1 MNILDAINKPLALDP
16 VNSPFA
22 RNRSPTAK
30 KGPTIMQTGPLV
42 SGARVSNAEKL
53 SCVFACMDIRS
64 NDLACLPNY
73 VTNRY
78 TKKRNPEHPAL
89 FLLNIR
95 PNARMSPFIRR
106 KLLAYSIDATGN
118 AYDWILR
125 NPATGRP
132 EELIPMTGDLVQ
144 RLIDKRRNIWYQ
156 VTDPI
161 TGETFILPQE
171 DVCDYKGP
179 THDGLTGESRLSFA
193 SEVVRSGLAAQ
204 AYNQAFY
211 ESGGQPSGVLTVD
224 ADLTGSE
231 LDDNGAPTGRTVKD
245 VLRDEWEKVHSGAQN
260 SHRIAILDHG
270 LKYQSL
276 AISQRDAM
284 FIESQAQTVEDI
296 ARYFAMPLYKLQH
309 GKQSYNSN
317 EQNSIEYAGSLR
329 PSVIQNEQEQT
340 WKLLMPSEIAAGWE
354 IGTNMMAL
362 LRSDSTAR
370 SAYYK
375 NMWEIGAYSVDDIL
389 ALEDLPAVPGG
400 SARAASLNYVP
411 LDRWEELSVKRAGG
425 GNGGTK

>member
-1 MNILDAINKPLALDP
+1 MNILEVINNPLT
-16 VNSPFA
+16 
-22 RNRSPTAK
+22 RNRSPTKTVQPA
-30 KGPTIMQTGPLV
+30 IVQTGALV
-42 SGARVSNAEKL
+42 TGGRQTQAEKL
-53 SCVFACMDIRS
+53 SCVFSCMDIRS

-73 VTNRY
+73 VINRY
-78 TKKRNPEHPAL
+78 TKERKPEHPAL

-95 PNARMSPFIRR
+95 PNAMMSPFDRR
-106 KLLAYSIDATGN
+106 KLLAYSVDATGN
-118 AYDWILR
+118 AFDWIIR

-132 EELIPMTGDLVQ
+132 EELIPLTGDLVQ
-144 RLIDKRRNIWYQ
+144 RLVDKKRNIWYQ
-156 VTDPI
+156 ITDPV
-161 TGETFILPQE
+161 TGETFTLPQE

-179 THDGLTGESRLSFA
+179 SHDGLTGESRLSFA
-193 SEVVRSGLAAQ
+193 SEVIRSGLAAQ
-204 AYNQAFY
+204 TYNQAFY

-224 ADLTGSE
+224 ADLSGLE
-231 LDDNGAPTGRTVKD
+231 YNENNEPTGRTVKD
-245 VLRDEWEKVHSGAQN
+245 VLRDEWEKIHSGAQN

-276 AISQRDAM
+276 SISQRDAM

-296 ARYFAMPLYKLQH
+296 ARYFSMPLYKLQH

-329 PSVIQNEQEQT
+329 PSVIRNEQEQT
-340 WKLLMPSEIAAGWE
+340 WKLLTPTEIAEGWE

-362 LRSDSTAR
+362 LRSDSAAR

-375 NMWEIGAYSVDDIL
+375 TMWEVGAYSVNDIL

-400 SARAASLNYVP
+400 EARAANLNFVP
-411 LDRWEELSVKRAGG
+411 LERWEELSVLRAGG
-425 GNGGTK
+425 KGGTK

>member
-1 MNILDAINKPLALDP
+1 MNLLKAINKPLT
-16 VNSPFA
+16 

-30 KGPTIMQTGPLV
+30 QAPTILQAGPLV
-42 SGARVSNAEKL
+42 AGRRLNNAEKL
-53 SCVFACMDIRS
+53 SCVFAAMDIRS

-73 VTNRY
+73 VINRY
-78 TKKRNPEHPAL
+78 DHERNPKHPVL

-106 KLLAYSIDATGN
+106 KLLAYSVDATGN

-132 EELIPMTGDLVQ
+132 EELIPLTGDLVQ
-144 RLIDKRRNIWYQ
+144 RLIDKQRNLWYQ
-156 VTDPI
+156 VTDPV
-161 TGETFILPQE
+161 TGECFYLPQE

-179 THDGLTGESRLSFA
+179 THDGVNGESRLSFA

-224 ADLTGSE
+224 ADLSGAE
-231 LDDNGAPTGRTVKD
+231 IDDNGTPTGRTVKD
-245 VLRDEWEKVHSGAQN
+245 VLRDEWEKIHSGAQN

-296 ARYFAMPLYKLQH
+296 ARYFSMPLYKLQH

-329 PSVIQNEQEQT
+329 PSVIQFEQEQT
-340 WKLLMPSEIAAGWE
+340 WKLLTPTEITEGWE

-362 LRSDSTAR
+362 LRSDSSAR
-370 SAYYK
+370 AAYYK
-375 NMWEIGAYSVDDIL
+375 NMWEVGAYSVDDIL

-400 SARAASLNYVP
+400 SARAASLNFVP
-411 LDRWEELSVKRAGG
+411 LHRWEELSVRRAEGK
-425 GNGGTK
+425 GGTK

>member
-1 MNILDAINKPLALDP
+1 MNLLKAINNP
-16 VNSPFA
+16 VRL
-22 RNRSPTAK
+22 RNRSPTGK
-30 KGPTIMQTGPLV
+30 TQTIVQTGSLV
-42 SGARVSNAEKL
+42 AGRVQTQAEKL
-53 SCVFACMDIRS
+53 SCVFSCMNIRS

-73 VTNRY
+73 VINRFN
-78 TKKRNPEHPAL
+78 KKRNPGHPAL

-95 PNARMSPFIRR
+95 PNTMMTPFDRR
-106 KLLAYSIDATGN
+106 KLLAYSVDATGN

-132 EELIPMTGDLVQ
+132 EELIPLAGDLVQ
-144 RLIDKRRNIWYQ
+144 RMVDKSRNIWYQ
-156 VTDPI
+156 ITNPV
-161 TGETFILPQE
+161 TGESFTLPQE

-179 THDGLTGESRLSFA
+179 SHDGFNGQSILNFA
-193 SEVVRSGLAAQ
+193 SEVIRSGLAAQ
-204 AYNQAFY
+204 TYNQAFY
-211 ESGGQPSGVLTVD
+211 ESGGQPSGVLTVE
-224 ADLTGSE
+224 ADLTGYE
-231 LDDNGAPTGRTVKD
+231 MGADGNPTGRTVKE
-245 VLRDEWEKVHSGAQN
+245 VLRDEWEKIHSGAQN

-296 ARYFAMPLYKLQH
+296 ARYFSMPLYKLQH

-329 PSVIQNEQEQT
+329 PSVIRNEQEQT
-340 WKLLMPSEIAAGWE
+340 WKLLTPTEIAEGWE

-362 LRSDSTAR
+362 LRSDSAAR
-370 SAYYK
+370 AKYYRD
-375 NMWEIGAYSVDDIL
+375 MWEVGAYSVDDIL

-400 SARAASLNYVP
+400 SARAASLNFVP
-411 LDRWEELSVKRAGG
+411 LHRWEELSVKRAGG
-425 GNGGTK
+425 NGGTSK

>member
-1 MNILDAINKPLALDP
+1 MNLLKAINNPLT
-16 VNSPFA
+16 

-30 KGPTIMQTGPLV
+30 KTPTIVQTGPLI
-42 SGARVSNAEKL
+42 SGARQTQAEKL

-73 VTNRY
+73 VINRY
-78 TKKRNPEHPAL
+78 TKERNPEHPAL

-106 KLLAYSIDATGN
+106 KLLAYSVDATGN

-132 EELIPMTGDLVQ
+132 EELIPLTGDLVQ
-144 RLIDKRRNIWYQ
+144 RMIDKRRDIWYQ
-156 VTDPI
+156 VTDPV
-161 TGETFILPQE
+161 TGEAFTLPQE

-193 SEVVRSGLAAQ
+193 SEAIRSGLAAQ
-204 AYNQAFY
+204 TYNQAFY

-224 ADLTGSE
+224 ADLTGWE
-231 LDDNGAPTGRTVKD
+231 HDAEGNPTGRTTKE
-245 VLRDEWEKVHSGAQN
+245 VLRAEWEKMHSGAQN

-329 PSVIQNEQEQT
+329 PSVIQFEQEQT
-340 WKLLMPSEIAAGWE
+340 WKLLMPSEIEAGWE

-362 LRSDSTAR
+362 LRSDGAAR

-375 NMWEIGAYSVDDIL
+375 NMREIGGYNVDEIR
-389 ALEDLPAVPGG
+389 ALEDLPSVPGG
-400 SARAASLNYVP
+400 SAYAASLNYVP
-411 LDRWEELSVKRAGG
+411 LDRWEELSVQRAGG
-425 GNGGTK
+425 GKGGTK

>member
-1 MNILDAINKPLALDP
+1 MNLLKAINNPLT
-16 VNSPFA
+16 

-30 KGPTIMQTGPLV
+30 QAPTVLQTGPLV
-42 SGARVSNAEKL
+42 AGKRLNNAEKL
-53 SCVFACMDIRS
+53 SCVFSAMDIRS

-73 VTNRY
+73 VINRY
-78 TKKRNPEHPAL
+78 DHERNPRHPIL

-106 KLLAYSIDATGN
+106 KLLAYSVDATGN

-125 NPATGRP
+125 NPATGRA
-132 EELIPMTGDLVQ
+132 EELIPLTGDLVQ
-144 RLIDKRRNIWYQ
+144 RLIDKRQNLWYQ
-156 VTDPI
+156 ITDPV
-161 TGETFILPQE
+161 TVECFYLPQE

-179 THDGLTGESRLSFA
+179 THDGVTGESRLSFA

-224 ADLTGSE
+224 ADLSGYERKEDGT
-231 LDDNGAPTGRTVKD
+231 LTGRTMKD
-245 VLRDEWEKVHSGAQN
+245 VLRDEWEKIHSGAQN

-296 ARYFAMPLYKLQH
+296 ARYFSMPLYKLQH

-329 PSVIQNEQEQT
+329 PSVIQFEQEQT
-340 WKLLMPSEIAAGWE
+340 WKLLMPSEISDGWE

-362 LRSDSTAR
+362 LRSDSSAR
-370 SAYYK
+370 ATYYK
-375 NMWEIGAYSVDDIL
+375 TMREIGAYSVNDVL
-389 ALEDLPAVPGG
+389 GLEDQPNVDGG
-400 SARAASLNYVP
+400 DTRQASLNFVP
-411 LDRWEELSVKRAGG
+411 LHLWPELSVLRAGG
-425 GNGGTK
+425 KGGTK

>member
-1 MNILDAINKPLALDP
+1 MNLLKAINNPLT
-16 VNSPFA
+16 

-30 KGPTIMQTGPLV
+30 QAPTVLQTGPLV
-42 SGARVSNAEKL
+42 AGKRLNNAEKL
-53 SCVFACMDIRS
+53 SCVFSAMDIRS

-73 VTNRY
+73 VINRY
-78 TKKRNPEHPAL
+78 DHERNPKHPIL

-95 PNARMSPFIRR
+95 PNTRMSPFIRR
-106 KLLAYSIDATGN
+106 KLLAYSVDATGN

-125 NPATGRP
+125 NPATGRA
-132 EELIPMTGDLVQ
+132 EELIPLTGDLVQ
-144 RLIDKRRNIWYQ
+144 RLIDKQRNLWYQ
-156 VTDPI
+156 VTDPV
-161 TGETFILPQE
+161 TGECFYLPQE

-179 THDGLTGESRLSFA
+179 THDGVTGESRLSFA

-224 ADLTGSE
+224 ADLTGAE
-231 LDDNGAPTGRTVKD
+231 LNSDGQPTGRTVKD
-245 VLRDEWEKVHSGAQN
+245 VLRDEWEKIHSGAQN

-296 ARYFAMPLYKLQH
+296 ARYFSMPLYKLQH

-329 PSVIQNEQEQT
+329 PSVIQFEQEQT
-340 WKLLMPSEIAAGWE
+340 WKLLMPSEIEAGWE

-362 LRSDSTAR
+362 LRSDSSAR
-370 SAYYK
+370 AAYYK
-375 NMWEIGAYSVDDIL
+375 NMWEVGAYSVDDIL
-389 ALEDLPAVPGG
+389 ALEDLPKVPGG
-400 SARAASLNYVP
+400 SARAASLNFVP
-411 LDRWEELSVKRAGG
+411 LHRWEELSVKRAEGK
-425 GNGGTK
+425 GGTK

>member
-1 MNILDAINKPLALDP
+1 MNILRAVNNPLT
-16 VNSPFA
+16 
-22 RNRSPTAK
+22 RNRSPTANT
-30 KGPTIMQTGPLV
+30 PAAIVQTGSLIA
-42 SGARVSNAEKL
+42 GRRQTQAEKL

-73 VTNRY
+73 VINRY
-78 TKKRNPEHPAL
+78 TKERDPRHPAL
-89 FLLNIR
+89 VLLNIR
-95 PNARMSPFIRR
+95 PNSMMSPFDRR
-106 KLLAYSIDATGN
+106 KLLAYSVDATGN

-132 EELIPMTGDLVQ
+132 EELIPLTGDLVQ
-144 RLIDKRRNIWYQ
+144 RMVDNQRNIWYR
-156 VTDPI
+156 VTNPV
-161 TGETFILPQE
+161 TAESFILPQE

-179 THDGLTGESRLSFA
+179 SHDGFNGESRLSFA
-193 SEVVRSGLAAQ
+193 SEVIRSGLAAQ

-224 ADLTGSE
+224 ADLSGFE
-231 LDDNGAPTGRTVKD
+231 YDDAGNKTGRTTKD
-245 VLRDEWEKVHSGAQN
+245 VLRDEWEKIHSGAQN

-329 PSVIQNEQEQT
+329 PSVIRNEQEQT
-340 WKLLMPSEIAAGWE
+340 WKLLTPTEISEGWE

-362 LRSDSTAR
+362 LRSDSAAR
-370 SAYYK
+370 AAYYK
-375 NMWEIGAYSVDDIL
+375 TMWEVGAYSVDDIL
-389 ALEDLPAVPGG
+389 AYEDLPAVPGG
-400 SARAASLNYVP
+400 SARAASLNFVP
-411 LDRWEELSVKRAGG
+411 LHRWEELSVRRAEGKGG
-425 GNGGTK
+425 SK